1 MATEIDDLDFNT
13 LRNKIIE
20 VIGNGA
26 GTYGYG
32 QAIQSSQVFQG
43 NIITKTQWDGLRFDL
58 VNILIHQTGVT
69 PTLIEVARG
78 SVIGEDA
85 GDPLQA
91 YGRAIDTARI
101 NRFFLA
107 PGQSIIAAV
116 STKTYASSWSSNAS
130 MTAQLTFSNAN
141 DARFFFNSGGQ
152 IRFTS
157 SRTGGAS
164 SQQNNAWTN
173 VLSNSGVVNF
183 GANTPVGIGFYA
195 LINSYQTIYQNT
207 LSTPYSAN
215 SYIIDALCNVSNN
228 STGTATSV
236 TFRIRWLDNYTDINE
251 PAYPPNDIVDGTL
264 SLSIDEVKAS
274 GNLQPSGS
282 FSITSPSYTISNISA
297 S

>member
-1 MATEIDDLDFNT
+1 MAAEIDDLDFNT

-101 NRFFLA
+101 NRFLLA
-107 PGQSIIAAV
+107 AGQSTITAV
-116 STKTYASSWSSNAS
+116 STKTYTSTWSSSAS
-130 MTAQLTFSNAN
+130 MTVQLTFDSADN
-141 DARFFFNSGGQ
+141 ARFFFNSGGK
-152 IRFTS
+152 IRLTS
-157 SRTGGAS
+157 TRTGGS
-164 SQQNNAWTN
+164 STAQNNAW
-173 VLSNSGVVNF
+173 SNILASAGVVEF
-183 GANTPVGIGFYA
+183 GADSETLDFYT
-195 LINSYQTIYQNT
+195 LTNSYQTRFQSF

-215 SYIIDALCNVSNN
+215 NYKIESLCNVANN
-228 STGTATSV
+228 STGTATSI
-236 TFRIRWLDNYTDINE
+236 TFRIVWSDTYIDAFPGI
-251 PAYPPNDIVDGTL
+251 PPEDIVDGTL
-264 SLSIDEVKAS
+264 SLSVEEVKAS
-274 GNLQPSGS
+274 GVLQPAGS
-282 FSITSPSYTISNISA
+282 FSITSPSYTVSNITA
-297 S
+297 A

>member
-1 MATEIDDLDFNT
+1 MAAEIDDLDFNT

-101 NRFFLA
+101 NRFLLA
-107 PGQSIIAAV
+107 AGQSTITAV
-116 STKTYASSWSSNAS
+116 STKTYTSTWSSSAS
-130 MTAQLTFSNAN
+130 MTVQLTFGSADN
-141 DARFFFNSGGQ
+141 ARFFFNSGGK

-157 SRTGGAS
+157 TRTGGS
-164 SQQNNAWTN
+164 STAQNNAW
-173 VLSNSGVVNF
+173 SNILASAGVVEF
-183 GANTPVGIGFYA
+183 GADSETLDFYT
-195 LINSYQTIYQNT
+195 LTNSYQTRFQSF

-215 SYIIDALCNVSNN
+215 NYKIESLCNVANN
-228 STGTATSV
+228 STGTATSI
-236 TFRIRWLDNYTDINE
+236 TFRIVWSDTYVDAFPGI
-251 PAYPPNDIVDGTL
+251 PPEDIVDGTL
-264 SLSIDEVKAS
+264 SLSIEEIKAS
-274 GNLQPSGS
+274 GLLQPAGS
-282 FSITSPSYTISNISA
+282 FSITSPSYTVSNITA
-297 S
+297 A

>member
-1 MATEIDDLDFNT
+1 MAAEIDDLDFNT

-101 NRFFLA
+101 NRFLLA
-107 PGQSIIAAV
+107 AGQSTITAV
-116 STKTYASSWSSNAS
+116 STKTYTSTWSSSAS
-130 MTAQLTFSNAN
+130 MTVQLTFDSADN
-141 DARFFFNSGGQ
+141 ARFFFNSGGK

-157 SRTGGAS
+157 TRTGGS
-164 SQQNNAWTN
+164 STAQNNAW
-173 VLSNSGVVNF
+173 SNILASAGVVEF
-183 GANTPVGIGFYA
+183 GADSETLDFYT
-195 LINSYQTIYQNT
+195 LTNSYQTRFESF

-215 SYIIDALCNVSNN
+215 NYKIESLCNVANN
-228 STGTATSV
+228 SAGTATSL
-236 TFRIRWLDNYTDINE
+236 TFRIVWTDAYVDPGA
-251 PAYPPNDIVDGTL
+251 PAPGDTVDGTL
-264 SLSIDEVKAS
+264 SLSVEETKAS
-274 GNLQPSGS
+274 GLLQPAGS
-282 FSITSPSYTISNISA
+282 FSITSPSYTVSNITA
-297 S
+297 A

>member
-101 NRFFLA
+101 NRFLLA
-107 PGQSIIAAV
+107 AGQSTITAV
-116 STKTYASSWSSNAS
+116 STKTYTSTWSSSAS
-130 MTAQLTFSNAN
+130 MTVQLTFDSADN
-141 DARFFFNSGGQ
+141 ARFFFNSGGK

-157 SRTGGAS
+157 TRTGGS
-164 SQQNNAWTN
+164 STAQNNAW
-173 VLSNSGVVNF
+173 SNILASAGVVEF
-183 GANTPVGIGFYA
+183 GADSETLDFYT
-195 LINSYQTIYQNT
+195 LTNSYQTRFQSF

-215 SYIIDALCNVSNN
+215 NYKIESLCNVANN
-228 STGTATSV
+228 STGTATSL
-236 TFRIRWLDNYTDINE
+236 TFRISWTD
-251 PAYPPNDIVDGTL
+251 AYADPGPGVPPGDTVDGTL
-264 SLSIDEVKAS
+264 SLSVEEVKAS
-274 GNLQPSGS
+274 GLLQPAGS
-282 FSITSPSYTISNISA
+282 FSITSPSYTVSNITA
-297 S
+297 A

>member
-43 NIITKTQWDGLRFDL
+43 NIIRKTQWDGLRNDL
-58 VNILIHQTGVT
+58 LNILVHQNGVT

-91 YGRAIDTARI
+91 YDRAIDAARS
-101 NRFFLA
+101 NRFLLA
-107 PGQSIIAAV
+107 AGQSTITAV
-116 STKTYASSWSSNAS
+116 STKTYTSTWSSSAS
-130 MTAQLTFSNAN
+130 MTVQLTFGSADN
-141 DARFFFNSGGQ
+141 ARFFFNSGGK

-157 SRTGGAS
+157 TRTGGS
-164 SQQNNAWTN
+164 STAQNNAW
-173 VLSNSGVVNF
+173 SNILASAGVVEF
-183 GANTPVGIGFYA
+183 GADSETLDFYT
-195 LINSYQTIYQNT
+195 LTNSYQTRFESF

-215 SYIIDALCNVSNN
+215 NYKIESLCNVANN
-228 STGTATSV
+228 SAGTATSL
-236 TFRIRWLDNYTDINE
+236 TFRIVWTDAYVDPGA
-251 PAYPPNDIVDGTL
+251 PAPGDTVDGTL
-264 SLSIDEVKAS
+264 SLSVEETKAS
-274 GNLQPSGS
+274 GLLQPAGS
-282 FSITSPSYTISNISA
+282 FSITSPSYIVSNITA
-297 S
+297 A

>member
-1 MATEIDDLDFNT
+1 MAAEIDDLDFNT

-101 NRFFLA
+101 NRFLLA
-107 PGQSIIAAV
+107 AGQSTITAV
-116 STKTYASSWSSNAS
+116 STKTYTSTWSSSAS
-130 MTAQLTFSNAN
+130 MTVQLTFDSADN
-141 DARFFFNSGGQ
+141 ARFFFNSGGK

-157 SRTGGAS
+157 TRTGGS
-164 SQQNNAWTN
+164 STAQNNAW
-173 VLSNSGVVNF
+173 SNILASAGVVEF
-183 GANTPVGIGFYA
+183 GADSETLDFYT
-195 LINSYQTIYQNT
+195 LTNSYQTRFQSF

-215 SYIIDALCNVSNN
+215 NYKIESLCNVANN
-228 STGTATSV
+228 STGTATSI
-236 TFRIRWLDNYTDINE
+236 TFRIVWSDTYVDAFPGI
-251 PAYPPNDIVDGTL
+251 PPEDIVDGTL
-264 SLSIDEVKAS
+264 SLSIEEIKAS
-274 GNLQPSGS
+274 GLLQPAGS
-282 FSITSPSYTISNISA
+282 FSITSPSYTVSNITA
-297 S
+297 A

>member
-91 YGRAIDTARI
+91 YGRAIDTARL

-107 PGQSIIAAV
+107 PGQSLVTAV
-116 STKTYASSWSSNAS
+116 STKTYTSTWSSSAS
-130 MTAQLTFSNAN
+130 MTVQLTFSSAEA
-141 DARFFFNSGGQ
+141 ARFFFNSGGK

-157 SRTGGAS
+157 TRTGGS
-164 SQQNNAWTN
+164 STAQNNAW
-173 VLSNSGVVNF
+173 SNILASAGVVEF
-183 GANTPVGIGFYA
+183 GADSETLDFYT
-195 LINSYQTIYQNT
+195 LTNSYQTRFQSF

-215 SYIIDALCNVSNN
+215 NYKIESLCNVANN
-228 STGTATSV
+228 STGTATSI
-236 TFRIRWLDNYTDINE
+236 TFRIVWSDTYVDAFPGI
-251 PAYPPNDIVDGTL
+251 PPEDIVDGTL
-264 SLSIDEVKAS
+264 SLSVEEVKAS
-274 GNLQPSGS
+274 GVLQPAGS
-282 FSITSPSYTISNISA
+282 FSITSPSYTVSNITA
-297 S
+297 A

>member
-1 MATEIDDLDFNT
+1 MAAEIDDLDFNT

-91 YGRAIDTARI
+91 YDRAIDAARS
-101 NRFFLA
+101 NRFLLA
-107 PGQSIIAAV
+107 AGQSTITAV
-116 STKTYASSWSSNAS
+116 STKTYTSTWSSSAS
-130 MTAQLTFSNAN
+130 MTVQLTFGSADN
-141 DARFFFNSGGQ
+141 ARFFFNSGGK
-152 IRFTS
+152 IRLTS
-157 SRTGGAS
+157 TRTGGS
-164 SQQNNAWTN
+164 STAQNNAW
-173 VLSNSGVVNF
+173 SNILASAGVVEF
-183 GANTPVGIGFYA
+183 GADSETLDFYT
-195 LINSYQTIYQNT
+195 LTNSYQTRFQSF

-215 SYIIDALCNVSNN
+215 NYKIESLCNVANN
-228 STGTATSV
+228 STGTATSI
-236 TFRIRWLDNYTDINE
+236 TFRIVWSDTYVDAFPGI
-251 PAYPPNDIVDGTL
+251 PPEDIVDGTL
-264 SLSIDEVKAS
+264 SLSIEEIKAS
-274 GNLQPSGS
+274 GLLQPAGS
-282 FSITSPSYTISNISA
+282 FSITSPSYTVSNITA
-297 S
+297 A

>member
-1 MATEIDDLDFNT
+1 MAAEIDDLDFNT

-101 NRFFLA
+101 NRFLLA
-107 PGQSIIAAV
+107 PGQSLVTAV
-116 STKTYASSWSSNAS
+116 STKTYTSTWSSSAS
-130 MTAQLTFSNAN
+130 MTVQLTFDSADN
-141 DARFFFNSGGQ
+141 ARFFFNSGGK
-152 IRFTS
+152 IRLTS
-157 SRTGGAS
+157 TRTGGS
-164 SQQNNAWTN
+164 STAQNNAW
-173 VLSNSGVVNF
+173 SNILASAGVVEF
-183 GANTPVGIGFYA
+183 GADSENLDFYT
-195 LINSYQTIYQNT
+195 LTNSYQTRFQSF

-215 SYIIDALCNVSNN
+215 NYKIESLCNVANN
-228 STGTATSV
+228 STGTATSI
-236 TFRIRWLDNYTDINE
+236 TFRIVWSDTYVDAFPGI
-251 PAYPPNDIVDGTL
+251 PPEDIVDGTL
-264 SLSIDEVKAS
+264 SLSIEEIKAS
-274 GNLQPSGS
+274 GLLQPAGS
-282 FSITSPSYTISNISA
+282 FSITSPSYTVSNITA
-297 S
+297 A

>member
-1 MATEIDDLDFNT
+1 MAAEIDDLDFNT

-101 NRFFLA
+101 NRFLLA
-107 PGQSIIAAV
+107 AGQSTITAV
-116 STKTYASSWSSNAS
+116 STKTYTSTWSSSAS
-130 MTAQLTFSNAN
+130 MTVQLTFGSADN
-141 DARFFFNSGGQ
+141 ARFFFNSGGK

-157 SRTGGAS
+157 TRTGGS
-164 SQQNNAWTN
+164 STAQNNAW
-173 VLSNSGVVNF
+173 SNILASAGVVEF
-183 GANTPVGIGFYA
+183 GADSETLDFYT
-195 LINSYQTIYQNT
+195 LTNSYQTRFQSF

-215 SYIIDALCNVSNN
+215 NYKIESLCNVANN
-228 STGTATSV
+228 STGTATSI
-236 TFRIRWLDNYTDINE
+236 TFRIVWSDTYVDAFPGI
-251 PAYPPNDIVDGTL
+251 PPEDIVDGTL
-264 SLSIDEVKAS
+264 SLSVEEVKAS
-274 GNLQPSGS
+274 GVLQPAGS
-282 FSITSPSYTISNISA
+282 FSITSPSYTVSNITA
-297 S
+297 A

>member
-1 MATEIDDLDFNT
+1 MAAEIDDLDFNT

-101 NRFFLA
+101 NRFLLA
-107 PGQSIIAAV
+107 AGQSTITAV
-116 STKTYASSWSSNAS
+116 STKTYTSTWSSSAS
-130 MTAQLTFSNAN
+130 MTVQLTFGSADN
-141 DARFFFNSGGQ
+141 ARFFFNSGGK

-157 SRTGGAS
+157 TRTGGS
-164 SQQNNAWTN
+164 STAQNNAW
-173 VLSNSGVVNF
+173 SNILASAGVVEF
-183 GANTPVGIGFYA
+183 GADSETLDFYT
-195 LINSYQTIYQNT
+195 LTNSYQTRFQSF

-215 SYIIDALCNVSNN
+215 NYKIESLCNVANN
-228 STGTATSV
+228 STGTATSI
-236 TFRIRWLDNYTDINE
+236 TFRIVWSDTYIDAFPGI
-251 PAYPPNDIVDGTL
+251 PPEDIVDGTL
-264 SLSIDEVKAS
+264 SLSVEEVKAS
-274 GNLQPSGS
+274 GVLQPAGS
-282 FSITSPSYTISNISA
+282 FSITSPSYTVSNITA
-297 S
+297 A